1 MPHATK
7 LFYLC
12 CSVVFAAFFA
22 GCATSPIHQKQNAAL
37 SQSIDLHNA
46 IIRNDLQRVSALL
59 DSGVNVET
67 WSNQYGSPLI
77 SATTLMHKQIIRLL
91 VSRGANVNARSQYGW
106 TPLGE
111 AALKHDEEIA
121 LYFVAQG
128 ADIDNAISGLEQRAK
143 GASLRAK
150 RVAATSAQQPNEF
163 THAIAFLQTIKQDQA
178 NKRLEQDVNTFLAAG
193 DLQGLKN
200 FADKNPNAVYFIKDP
215 TLRLALTG
223 PEGLKVGDVVRLAEK
238 GKSDVLIISL
248 INRVKTPYKEF
259 TLDEIDVLTAMGL
272 NDTIIAAMIDI
283 TTELLKDEARKK
295 EQEYFLKEQAKIAK
309 ESQKTQVIYQSAPQP
324 KQKDVV
330 DVITEE
336 AARQGMKML
345 LDKMF

>member
-1 MPHATK
+1 MLHTEK
-7 LFYLC
+7 LFYLL
-12 CSVVFAAFFA
+12 CSVMFTAFLG
-22 GCATSPIHQKQNAAL
+22 GCAAPVQQTQNVAL
-37 SQSIDLHNA
+37 SQSIDLHSA
-46 IIRNDLQRVSALL
+46 IMRNDVQAVTKLL
-59 DSGVNVET
+59 DSGVSVET
-67 WSNQYGSPLI
+67 WHNQYGSPLI
-77 SATTLMHKQIIRLL
+77 HATTLMHKQIIRLL
-91 VSRGANVNARSQYGW
+91 VSRNANVNARSQYGW
-106 TPLGE
+106 TPLGG
-111 AALKHDEEIA
+111 AALNHSEEVA
-121 LYFVAQG
+121 LYLVGSG
-128 ADIDNAISGLEQRAK
+128 ADIDAAIAGLEQRAK
-143 GASLRAK
+143 DVSLRS
-150 RVAATSAQQPNEF
+150 RRMAATSAQQPNEF

-178 NKRLEQDVNTFLAAG
+178 NKRLEQEVNTFLAEG

-215 TLRLALTG
+215 ALRLALTG